1 LAIDSNTL
9 SPRSKILTMK
19 NNFLARYFSGVWN
32 ELKKVSWP
40 TRQEVLNH
48 TVIVVISATIAVA
61 VTGLVDLGLSKLI
74 QYFVETR

>member
-1 LAIDSNTL
+1 MAIDSNTL

>member
-1 LAIDSNTL
+1 
-9 SPRSKILTMK
+9 MK